1 MHQVRKIIATD
12 KVGTLHSAPPT
23 QLLIAETKIIGSFM
37 EVKLAQPV
45 ILFHNAMHH
54 GPGGKM
60 QSRIVK
66 VKTKEA
72 AATTTSLSIS
82 KGED

>member
-1 MHQVRKIIATD
+1 
-12 KVGTLHSAPPT
+12 
-23 QLLIAETKIIGSFM
+23 M

-72 AATTTSLSIS
+72 APPQPRYPHIIAE
-82 KGED
+82 GED